1 MSRHCVEIERL
12 FPTYTA
18 SLSYESAEQVQRLE
32 EERRNTDL
40 RREKAKDAFGRE
52 KALRDAVE
60 KKRQDL
66 AVAQLA
72 EHNEEMERNA
82 RRNELVATSKKVDE
96 ILINE
101 AAKSGEEAR
110 AKILKKSAM
119 EREEIIKNLRG
130 NLLGSAVVG
139 SGGGGE
145 GELRKMEEDLR
156 EMEEEGRA
164 SSKWLTTQLAAA
176 ASTPGRLKLPMG
188 EGGKGGGI
196 VVGGGEDRDI
206 SPSRNS
212 PNKNSPNKTV
222 GEEIEADVTALGMRR
237 EYYDFKR
244 SSGRW
249 RGRGLVEKIRSFNS
263 LKALVGKG
271 TVGDGV
277 FSEPDN
283 GRMTRMV
290 EEVAAGR
297 LGEGGEWGR
306 DEILCAI
313 R

>member
-1 MSRHCVEIERL
+1 MLTPPPTHSPSQRNTALLNSIYNAKTTFKVVTPSTSVSSSTHSNLASAMSRHCVEIERL

-119 EREEIIKNLRG
+119 EREEIIKNCL
-130 NLLGSAVVG
+130 
-139 SGGGGE
+139 
-145 GELRKMEEDLR
+145 
-156 EMEEEGRA
+156 
-164 SSKWLTTQLAAA
+164 SK
-176 ASTPGRLKLPMG
+176 
-188 EGGKGGGI
+188 
-196 VVGGGEDRDI
+196 
-206 SPSRNS
+206 
-212 PNKNSPNKTV
+212 
-222 GEEIEADVTALGMRR
+222 
-237 EYYDFKR
+237 
-244 SSGRW
+244 
-249 RGRGLVEKIRSFNS
+249 
-263 LKALVGKG
+263 
-271 TVGDGV
+271 
-277 FSEPDN
+277 
-283 GRMTRMV
+283 
-290 EEVAAGR
+290 
-297 LGEGGEWGR
+297 
-306 DEILCAI
+306 
-313 R
+313 